1 MSTGDASTT
10 RRAKKSGT
18 TCMGRDQLVALLSKY
33 EARVRIILTRELAGP
48 RDALVSVK
56 DVLQE
61 VWIAAF
67 LQASRANWN
76 AEIDVERWLVTVA
89 RRKAHHTLR
98 SCRALKRGGNS
109 EALAGRLD
117 PGDTSLDGIPSP
129 QRTPSGEAAAAE
141 ASLAIQEALTRLPRR
156 ERRVVSLR
164 YLEGLGL
171 PEIAQATNMSEAA
184 VKGLLL
190 RGVRRLRGELGWAG
204 RFFSDADCDDDDVPE
219 CAARDP
225 PEADRPSTPS
235 DSQWAPRPATITT
248 ATAGTRD

>member
-18 TCMGRDQLVALLSKY
+18 TCMGPDQLVALVSKY

-48 RDALVSVK
+48 RDALVSVD

-61 VWIAAF
+61 VWIAAC

-76 AEIDVERWLVTVA
+76 TEIDLERWLLTVA
-89 RRKAHHTLR
+89 RTKADRAQR

-109 EALAGRLD
+109 EALPGRLG
-117 PGDTSLDGIPSP
+117 PADTSSDGIPSP

-141 ASLAIQEALTRLPRR
+141 ASLAIHEALTRLPSRQ
-156 ERRVVSLR
+156 RRVVSLR
-164 YLEGLGL
+164 FLEGLGL
-171 PEIAQATNMSEAA
+171 PEIAEATNMSKAA
-184 VKGLLL
+184 VRGVLA

-204 RFFSDADCDDDDVPE
+204 RFFSDADSDEGRVGGVGAPLLGSGSGGVSKSDDV
-219 CAARDP
+219 
-225 PEADRPSTPS
+225 
-235 DSQWAPRPATITT
+235 QATVPY
-248 ATAGTRD
+248 GWC